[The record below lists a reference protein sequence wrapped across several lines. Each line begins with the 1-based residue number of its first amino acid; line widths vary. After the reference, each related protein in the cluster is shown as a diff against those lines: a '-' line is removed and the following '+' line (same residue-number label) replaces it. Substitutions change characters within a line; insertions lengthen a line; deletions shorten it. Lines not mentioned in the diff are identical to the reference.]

1 MIKDPK
7 ERSDPLEHLH
17 CLVQTLLGMSESYV
31 PVERM
36 CRVINTVIRES
47 GWDVIT
53 HSSESENGPGVA
65 APSPSSWRKSAS
77 KYNPKNQLLAG
88 TLQSVDPSPFA
99 FDYRSR
105 SENFSNANHRPGCEI
120 GSMGPQIASRPE
132 DITGSAVSS
141 FFDPVFFTDDPEI
154 MDTPLNRR
162 DEGFGIG
169 AGTVEGLDLLDLDFG
184 ITSGQNFRSSER
196 PEDLPDLWGTILRQL
211 GTSA

>member
-1 MIKDPK
+1 
-7 ERSDPLEHLH
+7 
-17 CLVQTLLGMSESYV
+17 
-31 PVERM
+31 
-36 CRVINTVIRES
+36 
-47 GWDVIT
+47 
-53 HSSESENGPGVA
+53 
-65 APSPSSWRKSAS
+65 
-77 KYNPKNQLLAG
+77 
-88 TLQSVDPSPFA
+88 
-99 FDYRSR
+99 
-105 SENFSNANHRPGCEI
+105 
-120 GSMGPQIASRPE
+120 MGPQIASRPE